1 MATFTQ
7 TVDVSGTAAYPASPQ
22 VTIPFIPKT
31 ITVVCE
37 DSTDD
42 AWVSFDGSTDAAHM
56 VPGTPD
62 QRLVFNQRVTKVWL
76 KRGAAGAAP
85 TNVQVMAEA
94 Y

>member
-1 MATFTQ
+1 MAL
-7 TVDVSGTAAYPASPQ
+7 VAAEKYARRRCTPEIA
-22 VTIPFIPKT
+22 
-31 ITVVCE
+31 